1 MFAAASVQLSNG
13 SPYGMMIVI
22 SEDQSS
28 RLLLDS
34 DDVLEAKFSLKS
46 NVDIHC
52 VGGSGGWIASLVS
65 MAARARVQVDSFIVV
80 GGERCDCGQHVR
92 RKHRVRMK
100 CQVLVLSMDV
110 P

>member
-1 MFAAASVQLSNG
+1 MFAAVQLSNG

-34 DDVLEAKFSLKS
+34 DDVLEAKLLKF

-52 VGGSGGWIASLVS
+52 VRGSGGWIASLVS
-65 MAARARVQVDSFIVV
+65 MAARARVDSFIVV
-80 GGERCDCGQHVR
+80 GGERCDCGQKVR
-92 RKHRVRMK
+92 RTEHRVRMK
-100 CQVLVLSMDV
+100 CQVLVSRDV